1 MQQIQTVI
9 SSLNLS
15 CLFLVGQRR
24 VVFLNQRKYVFDLL
38 QEKGMLGARSADSP
52 IEVNHRLHDQK
63 SDLLL
68 NPNSYQRLVGRL
80 IYLTITRPELL
91 LLML

>member
-1 MQQIQTVI
+1 
-9 SSLNLS
+9 
-15 CLFLVGQRR
+15 
-24 VVFLNQRKYVFDLL
+24 
-38 QEKGMLGARSADSP
+38 MLGARSADSP